1 MVHIE
6 LEEVSVHSYLAAH
19 VHISIHF
26 HSYVCVLIDHSLGF
40 TQLSRMV

>member
-6 LEEVSVHSYLAAH
+6 LEEVTVHSYLAAH
-19 VHISIHF
+19 IHISIHF
-26 HSYVCVLIDHSLGF
+26 HSYMCALIEHSLMF